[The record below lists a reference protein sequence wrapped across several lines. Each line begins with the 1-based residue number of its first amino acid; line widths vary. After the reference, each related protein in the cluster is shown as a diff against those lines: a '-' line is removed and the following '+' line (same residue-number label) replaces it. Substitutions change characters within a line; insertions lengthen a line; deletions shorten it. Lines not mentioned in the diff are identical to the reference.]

1 MIFRW
6 RSLSLALVIVA
17 AALVTTTGATS
28 SDLSAF
34 LAKLPA
40 ATAPAL
46 SPDDAVWL
54 AEMPLS
60 CLDHQQAEPSGR
72 GYLWQATFH
81 PPDDYQ
87 HTLAFYGCYDW
98 HSSVNSTWTLIRLLK
113 TYPQLSLANLIRR
126 TLDKHLGASNMA
138 GELAYL
144 KTAGAFEHPY
154 GYSWILKVYAELADW
169 KDADAERW
177 TKNMTPLATWAS
189 SEMATFLTDLPT
201 PNRGG
206 VHPNTAFGMYLMLDN
221 VELTKNEALHTA
233 IVDTAKRFYT
243 DDKHCGTKNEPA
255 GSDFL
260 SPCLTEAALMSR
272 LEPRDEYLKWLDG
285 FLPAMDSA
293 DFKPLTEPVD
303 TSGVKRPE
311 QLAGMSHLIGLSFQR
326 GAMMTRIADVLP
338 AADQRGA
345 ILRRLAAI
353 HGVRGMKAMSD
364 AAYLGSHWLGTYAVL
379 YMLSGAPTVAATA
392 PH

>member
-1 MIFRW
+1 MMRG
-6 RSLSLALVIVA
+6 LSSVAVFLSGVLVA
-17 AALVTTTGATS
+17 TTGARE

-40 ATAPAL
+40 ATAPVLTQEEAT
-46 SPDDAVWL
+46 WL
-54 AEMPLS
+54 AQMPLS
-60 CLDHQQAEPSGR
+60 CLDHPEAEPSGR
-72 GYLWQATFH
+72 GYLWQAEFH

-113 TYPQLSLANLIRR
+113 TYPQLQPKIASLIRR
-126 TLDKHLGASNMA
+126 TFNHHLGASNMA

-144 KTAGAFEHPY
+144 KTAGAFERPY
-154 GYSWILKVYAELADW
+154 GYAWLLKVYAELADW
-169 KDADAERW
+169 KDPDAEQW

-201 PNRGG
+201 ANRGG
-206 VHPNTAFGMYLMLDN
+206 VHPNTAFGMYLMLDH
-221 VELTKNEALHTA
+221 VELTKNDGLHTA
-233 IVDTAKRFYT
+233 IVETAKRFYT
-243 DDKHCGTKNEPA
+243 DDKHCNTKNEPA

-272 LEPRDEYLKWLDG
+272 LLPRDAFLTWLDG
-285 FLPAMDSA
+285 FLPAMDSP

-338 AADQRGA
+338 AADPRAA

-353 HGVRGMKAMSD
+353 HGVQGMKAMAD
-364 AAYLGSHWLGTYAVL
+364 AGYLGSHWLGTYAVL
-379 YMLSGAPTVAATA
+379 YMLAGATA
-392 PH
+392 TPVDSPHR